1 MTSPDH
7 YRIAEQFAEEA
18 YNELRHDDEAGAT
31 ALAAIAQVHA
41 SLAVAEAISGVRSTG
56 SGSRTGAADIKTS
69 VAPSE
74 FPGPDPVTGR
84 PRVKQDSP
92 RPGRG

>member
-7 YRIAEQFAEEA
+7 YRLAEQFADEA
-18 YNELRHDDEAGAT
+18 YNDLRHDDEAGAT

-41 SLAVAEAISGVRSTG
+41 SLAIAEAIRGVRSTG
-56 SGSRTGAADIKTS
+56 SGSRTGPVDTKTS
-69 VAPSE
+69 VVPSE
-74 FPGPDPVTGR
+74 FPGQDPVTGR
-84 PRVKQDSP
+84 PRVKRDSP

>member
-7 YRIAEQFAEEA
+7 HRIAEQFAEEA

-41 SLAVAEAISGVRSTG
+41 SLAIAEAIRGDRSTG
-56 SGSRTGAADIKTS
+56 SGSGTGAKTS

-74 FPGPDPVTGR
+74 FPGPDPLTGR
-84 PRVKQDSP
+84 PRVKQDNP

>member
-7 YRIAEQFAEEA
+7 HIAEQFAEEA

-41 SLAVAEAISGVRSTG
+41 GQPRRG
-56 SGSRTGAADIKTS
+56 DQR
-69 VAPSE
+69 
-74 FPGPDPVTGR
+74 R
-84 PRVKQDSP
+84 PQHREWFRDW
-92 RPGRG
+92 R

>member
-41 SLAVAEAISGVRSTG
+41 SLAIAEAIRGVRSTG
-56 SGSRTGAADIKTS
+56 GGSRTGAKTS
-69 VAPSE
+69 VVPSE

-84 PRVKQDSP
+84 PRVKQKNP

>member
-7 YRIAEQFAEEA
+7 YRLAEQFADEA
-18 YNELRHDDEAGAT
+18 YNDLRHDDEAGAT

-41 SLAVAEAISGVRSTG
+41 SLAIAEAIGGVRSTG
-56 SGSRTGAADIKTS
+56 SGSRTAAADTQPS
-69 VAPSE
+69 VVPSE

-84 PRVKQDSP
+84 RRVKQNSP

>member
-7 YRIAEQFAEEA
+7 YRLAEQFADEA
-18 YNELRHDDEAGAT
+18 YNDLRHDDEAGAT

-41 SLAVAEAISGVRSTG
+41 SLAIAEAIRGVRSTG
-56 SGSRTGAADIKTS
+56 SGSRTGAADTKTT
-69 VAPSE
+69 VASE

-84 PRVKQDSP
+84 PRVKQKDP

>member
-7 YRIAEQFAEEA
+7 YRLAEQFAEEA
-18 YNELRHDDEAGAT
+18 YNELRHDDEAEAT

-41 SLAVAEAISGVRSTG
+41 SLAIAEAIRGVRSTR
-56 SGSRTGAADIKTS
+56 SDPRTGAVDTKPS
-69 VAPSE
+69 VVPSE
-74 FPGPDPVTGR
+74 FPMPDPVTGR
-84 PRVKQDSP
+84 PRVKQNSP

>member
-41 SLAVAEAISGVRSTG
+41 SLAIAEAIRGVRSTG
-56 SGSRTGAADIKTS
+56 SGSRTGAVDTKTS
-69 VAPSE
+69 VVPSE

-84 PRVKQDSP
+84 PRVKQNNP

>member
-7 YRIAEQFAEEA
+7 YHIAEQFAEEA

-41 SLAVAEAISGVRSTG
+41 SLAIAEAIRDVRRTESGP
-56 SGSRTGAADIKTS
+56 RTGAVDTKTS
-69 VAPSE
+69 VVPSE
-74 FPGPDPVTGR
+74 FPGPDPVTGAA
-84 PRVKQDSP
+84 
-92 RPGRG
+92 G

>member
-7 YRIAEQFAEEA
+7 YRLAEQFAEEA

-41 SLAVAEAISGVRSTG
+41 TLAL
-56 SGSRTGAADIKTS
+56 AAAAK
-69 VAPSE
+69 AAL
-74 FPGPDPVTGR
+74 GR
-84 PRVKQDSP
+84 PANVP
-92 RPGRG
+92 RPSSANSKAEYRPDAGVPTRNEGREPPAQPRAG